1 MSNDEKTPMQARH
14 LLARKDSLTQN
25 PDEPAEQSLTQF
37 AANELLEENGG
48 GSNCLGFRIEINLD
62 FSAFTE
68 KKQRRQLQS
77 ISGSA

>member
-1 MSNDEKTPMQARH
+1 M
-14 LLARKDSLTQN
+14 
-25 PDEPAEQSLTQF
+25 
-37 AANELLEENGG
+37 LEENGG